1 MSLVWDGKVW
11 FGWQGGAREGSPA
24 GVVCLALKEAVVAIT
39 KYHKLGCSRELHSPI
54 ILETR
59 SLKSRFQHG
68 PAFD

>member
-11 FGWQGGAREGSPA
+11 FGWQGGAGEGSPE

-59 SLKSRFQHG
+59 SLKLRFQHG